1 MEPPMTSALLALI
14 RRDFRLAVRSGGGFG
29 LPLVFFLSVVAV
41 MPFAVGPD
49 LALLGRIGAAILW
62 IGALLSTLIGLDRL
76 FGADAEDGSLDLL
89 FAAPAPLALLVL
101 AKALAHWVVTGL
113 PLAAIAPLLGLML
126 NLPPAALAAVA
137 LTLLIGT
144 PALTLL
150 GTIGAALTV
159 GLRRGGLL
167 LPVLVLP
174 MTVPVLIFAVSATN
188 ALIAGEPAGASL
200 SLLLAVTMAAFVL
213 APLAAAAALRSAL
226 S

>member
-1 MEPPMTSALLALI
+1 MTRSLLALI

-41 MPFAVGPD
+41 MPFAIGPD
-49 LALLGRIGAAILW
+49 LVLLARVGAAVLW
-62 IGALLSTLIGLDRL
+62 IGALLAMLIGLDRI

-89 FAAPAPLALLVL
+89 FAAPAPLPLIVL
-101 AKALAHWVVTGL
+101 AKAFAYWIVTGL

-126 NLPPAALAAVA
+126 NLPPDALGAIAV
-137 LTLLIGT
+137 TLLAGT

-150 GTIGAALTV
+150 GTIGAALAV

-174 MTVPVLIFAVSATN
+174 MAVPVLIFGVSATN
-188 ALIAGEPAGASL
+188 AMVLGTGAGTALTLLFAITLVSL
-200 SLLLAVTMAAFVL
+200 VL
-213 APLAAAAALRSAL
+213 APLAAAAALRGAQS
-226 S
+226 

>member
-1 MEPPMTSALLALI
+1 MTSTLLALI

-41 MPFAVGPD
+41 IPFAVGPD
-49 LALLGRIGAAILW
+49 LVLLGRIGAAVLW

-89 FAAPAPLALLVL
+89 FSAPAPLPVLVL
-101 AKALAHWVVTGL
+101 AKALSHWVVTGL

-126 NLPPAALAAVA
+126 NLPPHALAATA
-137 LTLLIGT
+137 FTLLIGT

-150 GTIGAALTV
+150 GMIGAALTV

-174 MTVPVLIFAVSATN
+174 MTVPVLIFGVSTTN
-188 ALIAGEPAGASL
+188 ALIAGDPAASSL
-200 SLLLAVTMAAFVL
+200 SLLLAVTLAAFVL
-213 APLAAAAALRSAL
+213 APLAAAGALRSAR

>member
-1 MEPPMTSALLALI
+1 MTRTLLALI
-14 RRDFRLAVRSGGGFG
+14 RRDFRLAVRAGGGFG

-41 MPFAVGPD
+41 TPFAVGPD
-49 LALLGRIGAAILW
+49 LVLLAKIGAAILW
-62 IGALLSTLIGLDRL
+62 IGALLATLIGLDRL

-89 FAAPAPLALLVL
+89 FAAPAPLPLIVL
-101 AKALAHWVVTGL
+101 AKAAAHWIVTGL

-126 NLPPAALAAVA
+126 NLPPQALGAVA
-137 LTLLIGT
+137 LTLLAGT

-174 MTVPVLIFAVSATN
+174 MTVPVLIFGVSATN
-188 ALIAGEPAGASL
+188 ALIGGAESHSAL
-200 SLLLAVTMAAFVL
+200 LLLLAVTLASLVL
-213 APLAAAAALRSAL
+213 APLAAAAALKGAQS
-226 S
+226 

>member
-1 MEPPMTSALLALI
+1 MNRALVALV

-41 MPFAVGPD
+41 TPFAVGPD
-49 LALLGRIGAAILW
+49 QILLARIGAAILW
-62 IGALLSTLIGLDRL
+62 IGALLATLIGLDRL

-89 FAAPAPLALLVL
+89 FATPAPLALIVL
-101 AKALAHWVVTGL
+101 AKASAHWIVTGL
-113 PLAAIAPLLGLML
+113 PLAASAPLLGLML
-126 NLPPAALAAVA
+126 NLPPSALGAVA
-137 LTLLIGT
+137 LTLLVGT

-174 MTVPVLIFAVSATN
+174 MTVPVLIFGVSATN
-188 ALIAGEPAGASL
+188 ALVAGANAGAPFA
-200 SLLLAVTMAAFVL
+200 LLAAVTLASLVL
-213 APLAAAAALRSAL
+213 APLAAAAALRGAQS
-226 S
+226 